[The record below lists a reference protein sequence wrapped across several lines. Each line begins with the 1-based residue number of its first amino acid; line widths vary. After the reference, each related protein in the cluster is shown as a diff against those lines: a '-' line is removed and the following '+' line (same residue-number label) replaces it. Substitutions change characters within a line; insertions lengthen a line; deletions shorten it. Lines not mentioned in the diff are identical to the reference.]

1 MLWLRSRKAGYP
13 TLISP
18 RALKTTFTT
27 ELGSTL
33 NHAPANKVVWEGSS
47 NPSYWSG
54 VMVLQIMWD
63 SYGWNENQEGRW
75 LRLLGVRV
83 FSCCGAPRGWFALQG
98 LLINFC
104 SNRPWIKK
112 EIVMRACLLGY
123 KVICSSVLDDAFAGF
138 VVYMLMGRIALGDQ
152 FHGRKRGEKGVDFR
166 LRWEGSLVFCFP
178 SECIVTRILFYFF
191 LSIFT
196 IKYCDY

>member
-1 MLWLRSRKAGYP
+1 MLWLRSRKAGYT

-33 NHAPANKVVWEGSS
+33 NHALANKVVWEGSS

-98 LLINFC
+98 PLINFC

-123 KVICSSVLDDAFAGF
+123 KVICSSVLDEAFAGF
-138 VVYMLMGRIALGDQ
+138 VVYMLMGENSSWRPISWQ
-152 FHGRKRGEKGVDFR
+152 EERGEVGGLQMEVRREPGLLLPKWMHSHWD
-166 LRWEGSLVFCFP
+166 VFF
-178 SECIVTRILFYFF
+178 IFF
-191 LSIFT
+191 FF
-196 IKYCDY
+196 